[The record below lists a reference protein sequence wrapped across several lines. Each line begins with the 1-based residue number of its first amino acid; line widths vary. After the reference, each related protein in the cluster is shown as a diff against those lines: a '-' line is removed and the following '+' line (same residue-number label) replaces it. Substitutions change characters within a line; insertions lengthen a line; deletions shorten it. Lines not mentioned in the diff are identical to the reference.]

1 MTCPPVYR
9 KAPTISPGLI
19 YFCKEFLM
27 GLYTGGLIFGREGAY
42 SQRFTVYVKRGPDT
56 PTKKPASGQC
66 PRPFL
71 SLPCG
76 ISLNQAMR
84 LSVVFGLKCNLVWQ
98 VLFLF
103 CSIMADVED
112 LVSSKKK
119 SNTKRKANMW
129 CSAVNCSKSNSITLS
144 HMLLA
149 ICSISVHKNTATQP
163 AKKSKSE
170 MIWMTIRH

>member
-1 MTCPPVYR
+1 MLNHSISLNCQIINLMTFR
-9 KAPTISPGLI
+9 INLST
-19 YFCKEFLM
+19 FTTF
-27 GLYTGGLIFGREGAY
+27 IFGREGAY

-119 SNTKRKANMW
+119 SNTKRKATVRRVIVSHYHICCW
-129 CSAVNCSKSNSITLS
+129 LSA
-144 HMLLA
+144 
-149 ICSISVHKNTATQP
+149 P
-163 AKKSKSE
+163 
-170 MIWMTIRH
+170 

>member
-1 MTCPPVYR
+1 
-9 KAPTISPGLI
+9 
-19 YFCKEFLM
+19 M
-27 GLYTGGLIFGREGAY
+27 GGGWLIFGREGAY
-42 SQRFTVYVKRGPDT
+42 SQRFMVYVKRGSDT

-76 ISLNQAMR
+76 I
-84 LSVVFGLKCNLVWQ
+84 SVVFGLKCNLVWQ

-119 SNTKRKANMW
+119 SNTKRKANIW

-149 ICSISVHKNTATQP
+149 ICSISVHKNIAVQP
-163 AKKSKSE
+163 AKKPKSE